1 MKNKILDIILLAV
14 VIITAIFVIYFM
26 ISIKDIMQEYT
37 CYKLPINEFYQS
49 EMCSKYWED
58 YND

>member
-26 ISIKDIMQEYT
+26 ISIKNMIREYA
-37 CYKLPINEFYQS
+37 CYKLPFNEFYQS